1 MQEIFRRVLD
11 GETFAG
17 IIADLTARE
26 IRTHSGTPLSANGI
40 SGILRNAKY
49 HGECCYHD
57 IAIPCPQLIDDETW
71 TAVQCKLKNSN
82 PHRVAGSKKAVSEFM
97 LALKGYCKNC
107 GAPLIA
113 ETGTSHTGA
122 KHCYY
127 KCSARKKDSRTCDA
141 PAWRKEAFEHLVAQ
155 HTMEDVLVEDRM
167 NYIAEQMV
175 RIRTKEIADDTDQTY
190 VKKALAENKR
200 KAQNIVRAIENG
212 FMSDDLNDR
221 FSALSEE
228 RADPDARLALTTIQR
243 PPLTFAQVMFWLRQ
257 FSEGDIADTDFRRH
271 LLGTFVS
278 RIDVS
283 RDEIIVT
290 YNLTENSGSH
300 TSLQMK
306 HAGFEPAT
314 P

>member
-1 MQEIFRRVLD
+1 M
-11 GETFAG
+11 
-17 IIADLTARE
+17 
-26 IRTHSGTPLSANGI
+26 
-40 SGILRNAKY
+40 
-49 HGECCYHD
+49 
-57 IAIPCPQLIDDETW
+57 
-71 TAVQCKLKNSN
+71 
-82 PHRVAGSKKAVSEFM
+82 
-97 LALKGYCKNC
+97 
-107 GAPLIA
+107 
-113 ETGTSHTGA
+113 
-122 KHCYY
+122 
-127 KCSARKKDSRTCDA
+127 
-141 PAWRKEAFEHLVAQ
+141 
-155 HTMEDVLVEDRM
+155 EDRM

-212 FMSDDLNDR
+212 LMSDDLNDR

-228 RADPDARLALTTIQR
+228 RADLEARLALTTIQR
-243 PPLTFAQVMFWLRQ
+243 PPLMFAQVMFWLRQ

-314 P
+314 T